1 MVLKSQQTPTL
12 SRKQGAVLSF
22 LFEKIVLGDKVSTL
36 DLGLKGNFSGRFL
49 AAYANLPDSRT
60 IVFTLPTYNSGV
72 FFGVCATDPVKTA
85 TILANLEDY
94 EREGGVVRIGEAIRL
109 PDATSE
115 YSVTHSILLLRTA
128 TLPETKKV
136 PDHAT
141 IGEEQIRF
149 ALAVPL
155 SAHEYEYR
163 RSHGHDALMDKF
175 ERDGKDLSLS

>member
-1 MVLKSQQTPTL
+1 MVLKPQQSPKL

-22 LFEKIVLGDKVSTL
+22 LFEKIALGHEVSTL
-36 DLGLKGNFSGRFL
+36 DLGLKGDFSGRFL
-49 AAYANLPDSRT
+49 AAYANLSNSRT
-60 IVFTLPTYNSGV
+60 IVFTLPTYSNSV
-72 FFGVCATDPVKTA
+72 FFGVCKAEPAKTA

-94 EREGGVVRIGEAIRL
+94 EREGGVLRTGEVIRL

-115 YSVTHSILLLRTA
+115 HTVTHSVLLLRTA
-128 TLPETKKV
+128 TLPEIKKV

-149 ALAVPL
+149 ALALPL
-155 SAHEYEYR
+155 SAQEYEYR